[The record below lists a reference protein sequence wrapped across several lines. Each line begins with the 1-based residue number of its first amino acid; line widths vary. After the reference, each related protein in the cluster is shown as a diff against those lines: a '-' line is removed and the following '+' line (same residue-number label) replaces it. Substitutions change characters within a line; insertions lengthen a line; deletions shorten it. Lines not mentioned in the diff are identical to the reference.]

1 MGSLEEDHR
10 RLHEAARRQIFAPQG
25 PEQEISLPVQGLF
38 PVPNFFHRIVVLNTD
53 NEFVC
58 RLVITRRMINFVCRL
73 FLLVCTRYS
82 KSAKYSCKVNMV
94 RSFVLKHEGVG
105 S

>member
-38 PVPNFFHRIVVLNTD
+38 PVPIFSIA
-53 NEFVC
+53 
-58 RLVITRRMINFVCRL
+58 
-73 FLLVCTRYS
+73 LLYS
-82 KSAKYSCKVNMV
+82 TPTMNLRAD
-94 RSFVLKHEGVG
+94 
-105 S
+105 